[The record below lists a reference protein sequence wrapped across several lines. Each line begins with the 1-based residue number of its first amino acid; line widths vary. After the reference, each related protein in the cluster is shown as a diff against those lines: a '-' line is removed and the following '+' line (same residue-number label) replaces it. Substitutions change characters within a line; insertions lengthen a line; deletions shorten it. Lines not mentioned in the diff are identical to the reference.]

1 MASRETILELYKKE
15 REYEESIFGSYSTD
29 SNMNVASLILMI
41 KTYLE
46 KAEKAYV
53 SKWIHEM
60 PDWLLY
66 TKEQGDNNLAPYACP
81 VETYEEL
88 IKVFALA
95 GAALESF
102 TKINPEHWREDGIKE
117 KWNK

>member
-15 REYEESIFGSYSTD
+15 REYEESIFGRYNSD
-29 SNMNVASLILMI
+29 PNMNVASLILMI

-53 SKWIHEM
+53 SKWKHEI
-60 PDWLLY
+60 PDWLLH
-66 TKEQGDNNLAPYACP
+66 TKEQGDGIAPYAVP

-102 TKINPEHWREDGIKE
+102 TEINPDHWRENGIKD